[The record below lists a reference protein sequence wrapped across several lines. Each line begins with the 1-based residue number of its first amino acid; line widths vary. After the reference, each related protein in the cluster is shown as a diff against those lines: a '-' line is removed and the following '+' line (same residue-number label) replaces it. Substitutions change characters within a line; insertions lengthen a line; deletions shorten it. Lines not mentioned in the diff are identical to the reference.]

1 MSEDSFKKYSIFGQ
15 FKNQLKF
22 NEEKNFDIASYSDD
36 FKWYNTL
43 LDVIFFFEIKIIK
56 FIYLKKF

>member
-1 MSEDSFKKYSIFGQ
+1 MFMSEDSFKKYSIFGQ

-22 NEEKNFDIASYSDD
+22 NEEKNFEIASYSDD

-43 LDVIFFFEIKIIK
+43 LDVIFFSEI
-56 FIYLKKF
+56 